1 MNPDKVFLTLNEAA
15 NYLSI
20 AKSTLYK
27 LTASRMIPFSKP
39 NGKKIYFS
47 KIQLQEWVL
56 LKNRNPELENKKAI
70 TYVTTHL

>member
-1 MNPDKVFLTLNEAA
+1 MISDKVFLTFNEAA
-15 NYLSI
+15 NYLGI

-27 LTASRMIPFSKP
+27 LTASSLIPFSKP

-47 KIQLQEWVL
+47 KIQLEEWVL
-56 LKNRNPELENKKAI
+56 SKNRNPELENKKAV